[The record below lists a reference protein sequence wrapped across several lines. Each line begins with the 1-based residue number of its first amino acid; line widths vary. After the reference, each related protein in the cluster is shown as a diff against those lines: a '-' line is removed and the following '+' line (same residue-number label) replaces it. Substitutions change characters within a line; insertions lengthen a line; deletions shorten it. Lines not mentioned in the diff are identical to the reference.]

1 MELHLDTLFGSV
13 FQWLNTIVDW
23 MDDLILFGSFS
34 LLDFLIVLA
43 IGNIVISALVITFNY
58 RGSRRGETSSSG
70 ASSRR
75 SD

>member
-1 MELHLDTLFGSV
+1 MDLHLDTLFSSV
-13 FQWLNTIVDW
+13 FEWLNTVVDW

-58 RGSRRGETSSSG
+58 RGSRRETSSSG